1 MDTKLLIQASI
12 KFLMGLVVIALLL
25 FIPAGTI
32 CYWNGWLFMGVL
44 FIPMLIAGVVLF
56 LKSPTLLKKRLASKE
71 SETEQK
77 FVGVLSAIMFV
88 SGFVVSALDFRYG
101 WSNLSRWLVFVAAVI
116 FLVAYGIYAE
126 VMRENVYLSRV
137 IEVQESQKVIDTGLY
152 GIVRHPMYFA
162 TLFLFLAIPLILG
175 SVYAFV
181 IFLIYPIILFIR
193 IKNEESVL
201 EKELPGYI
209 AYTKKVKYRLIPFV
223 W

>member
-12 KFLMGLVVIALLL
+12 KFLMGLVVIASLL

-77 FVGVLSAIMFV
+77 FVGVLSTIMFV

-101 WSNLSRWLVFVAAVI
+101 WSNLSRWLVFVAVAV

-181 IFLIYPIILFIR
+181 IFLIYPIILFVR